1 MPIEVRELHIRV
13 VVQNTSEA
21 TPGSPGGELA
31 VEGDTSQDHKNWID
45 VTAMNMGG
53 HKPGGGAAGDDAPTE
68 EISFNYAQAEVQR
81 TEGGGDFLFQADANA
96 TGGVSTGGGRDIL
109 IGGAGADH
117 IEATNNRGRLLVGVD
132 DVHLQAPGS
141 DIGNSLVVEDSPL
154 GELDAQGRLLLG
166 PEQGRWRDGDFDGG
180 GKDDLGTY
188 QIDTIDTDLPL
199 PTVDTGGIP
208 VIMAEYA
215 VLLF

>member
-13 VVQNTSEA
+13 VVQDTSEA

-31 VEGDTSQDHKNWID
+31 VEGDTRQDHKNWID

-117 IEATNNRGRLLVGVD
+117 IDATNNRGRLLVGVD

-141 DIGNSLVVEDSPL
+141 DIGDSLVVEDSPW
-154 GELDAQGRLLLG
+154 ANSTRRAVCCRGRNRAYG
-166 PEQGRWRDGDFDGG
+166 ATAISTVAAKTTSQ
-180 GKDDLGTY
+180 
-188 QIDTIDTDLPL
+188 
-199 PTVDTGGIP
+199 PTSPTPSIAICRSRP
-208 VIMAEYA
+208 
-215 VLLF
+215 